1 MVVNMSTNLDLKQ
14 IERKAF
20 RSTYQDG
27 LWDIYLGGIV
37 VALAI
42 TLYRPAGGYTPNNI
56 LVMLLIYAVIGGL
69 FWAGKKLITVP
80 RMGQV
85 RFGPIRQR
93 RKKTLAIV
101 LGIIV
106 AFQTLFV
113 LLTVGGWLNPVL
125 GAKLFGFIEN
135 ANLERLGVAAVGS
148 LFVGPSFLLIAYFTD
163 FPRGYYIGV
172 MMALAVFLM
181 ILVNKPIYP
190 ILIGGLIILP
200 GLVLFIQFLRK
211 YPLPQRDVSNG

>member
-1 MVVNMSTNLDLKQ
+1 MSNSLDLKQ

-20 RSTYQDG
+20 RSTFQDG

-42 TLYRPAGGYTPNNI
+42 TLYRPAGGYTPYNI
-56 LVMLLIYAVIGGL
+56 LVMLLIYTIIGGL
-69 FWAGKKLITVP
+69 FWAGKKFITVP

-85 RFGPIRQR
+85 RFGPLRQR
-93 RKKTLAIV
+93 RKKAMAVV
-101 LGIIV
+101 LGVIV
-106 AFQTLFV
+106 VLQTLFV
-113 LLTVGGWLNPVL
+113 LLTAGGWLTSL
-125 GAKLFGFIEN
+125 FGANLFGFIEKH
-135 ANLERLGVAAVGS
+135 NLERLGVAALGS

-181 ILVNKPIYP
+181 ILINNPIYP
-190 ILIGGLIILP
+190 LVLGALIILP
-200 GLVLFIQFLRK
+200 GVILFINFLKK
-211 YPLPQRDVSNG
+211 YPLPRGEDSNG